1 MSDYQTPGTLAPN
14 TQNLRRSVRA
24 KAVWRRHAVRN
35 GSLWWQTT
43 CFKSEVCL
51 WTKEEQCD
59 TLLIARDLSCHQSW
73 PFCQASWWHVTR
85 RFGPQLFIK
94 VLKLGMRSGKLT
106 RLEKSSRQPA
116 GTRHTD
122 MLLCFPRN
130 KTSNFHVCGLPS
142 MSRFNPWNRPW

>member
-85 RFGPQLFIK
+85 RFGPQLLIK
-94 VLKLGMRSGKLT
+94 VLKLAMRSGKVTKVFTSWYQTCCHAALLPPQQDIQFPCVWFAFNVQIQP
-106 RLEKSSRQPA
+106 LES
-116 GTRHTD
+116 T
-122 MLLCFPRN
+122 L
-130 KTSNFHVCGLPS
+130 VI
-142 MSRFNPWNRPW
+142 